1 MVLTPRMD
9 FGVTEAGLMLR
20 TPLVR
25 TLAAPMLRTT
35 SPSWEVARMASALVE
50 VIRPVVETVMSPSP
64 LLARM
69 AWS

>member
-9 FGVTEAGLMLR
+9 FGVTEAGLMLL

-25 TLAAPMLRTT
+25 TLAAPMLRAT
-35 SPSWEVARMASALVE
+35 SPSWEVASMASALVE
-50 VIRPVVETVMSPSP
+50 VMAPVVETVMSPSP